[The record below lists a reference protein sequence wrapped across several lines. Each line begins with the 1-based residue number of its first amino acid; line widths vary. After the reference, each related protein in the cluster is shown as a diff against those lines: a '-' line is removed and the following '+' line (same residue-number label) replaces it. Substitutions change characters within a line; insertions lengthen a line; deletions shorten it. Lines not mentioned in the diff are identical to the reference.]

1 MTPDAATKSTTPPP
15 ARRWTADERRE
26 AILEAAIAEFAEGGL
41 GGASTEA
48 VARRAGISHAYL
60 FRLFGTK
67 RELFLAAVERSYE
80 RVLEAFGQAARAHT
94 GPAPIE
100 ASLGEA
106 YRRLIEDRKELMFQA
121 YAHAV
126 AAGDDEV
133 RAVVRR
139 GYREVF
145 RWVQREAG
153 LSPDSAR
160 LFLAIGLLIDRATA
174 LGIPELEDHGT
185 WPRRV
190 TMALKAAE

>member
-1 MTPDAATKSTTPPP
+1 MTTAAKSTTTR
-15 ARRWTADERRE
+15 RRWTAEERRDT
-26 AILEAAIAEFAEGGL
+26 ILEAAIAEFAEGGL
-41 GGASTEA
+41 AGASTEA
-48 VARRAGISHAYL
+48 IARRAGISHAYL

-67 RELFLAAVERSYE
+67 HELFLAAVERSYD
-80 RVLEAFGQAARAHT
+80 RVTEAFAQAARTHR

-126 AAGDDEV
+126 AAGDDEI
-133 RAVVRR
+133 RDAVRR
-139 GYREVF
+139 RHRALF

-153 LSPDSAR
+153 LSPDAAR
-160 LFLAIGLLIDRATA
+160 LFFAIGLLIDRAAA
-174 LGIPELEDHGT
+174 LDMPELEDGGT

-190 TMALKAAE
+190 TMAWRSAEGR